1 VTRAGG
7 LPAGSLHRGEASA
20 WPREDLVRRLRLAL
34 HVAGR
39 AIAVLAEDGYRDDE
53 LPEESFAP
61 DKPLAETAML
71 LYVASSVDGEPE
83 LAETIDELSAVVAT
97 HARSPRTAIALAI
110 HPSICLQLA
119 MPHVLL
125 SRLGRKDAG
134 FDRLLAA
141 GLNSS
146 ARRGH
151 EVVPH
156 RMLETAWLESLWRGA
171 PVAEAL
177 DAAAQSSVL
186 THPLDLLSGTR
197 EDAYAHTHALM
208 YFTDFGYAGGRP
220 LPRPRREILAESGGV
235 LARSL
240 LLEDY
245 DLAAEALMAWPL
257 TRTPWSPAAAF
268 GFRVL
273 AELEDAVGFLP
284 AKNGTPEKF
293 TRLEGAERTRY
304 ALASSYHTVYV
315 MGMLC
320 ALALRSPPA
329 LLTDGALARADELL
343 ALIPETDT
351 PWRRTFE
358 RLTPSERGS
367 LSSFLLDVAL
377 LDSARRNDFGSVAR
391 LLELAVR
398 DSIADTPLCSQSA
411 ELLQRIA
418 VAAEVAQE
426 P

>member
-7 LPAGSLHRGEASA
+7 VPAGSLHRGEASA
-20 WPREDLVRRLRLAL
+20 WPRDDLVRRLRLAL

-53 LPEESFAP
+53 RPEDSFGP

-71 LYVASSVDGEPE
+71 LYVASAVEEEPE
-83 LAETIDELSAVVAT
+83 VAEAIDELAALVAP
-97 HARSPRTAIALAI
+97 HARSHRVALGLAL

-119 MPHVLL
+119 MSHILL
-125 SRLGRKDAG
+125 RRLGRQDEP
-134 FDRLLAA
+134 FDRVLGASLE
-141 GLNSS
+141 SS

-156 RMLETAWLESLWRGA
+156 RLLETAWLESLWRGSE
-171 PVAEAL
+171 VAGF
-177 DAAAQSSVL
+177 DTAARSSVL
-186 THPLDLLSGTR
+186 SHPIDLISGTR
-197 EDAYAHTHALM
+197 DDAYAHTHALM
-208 YFTDFGYAGGRP
+208 YFTDFGYAFERP
-220 LPRPRREILAESGGV
+220 LPRPRSEILAESAAV

-257 TRTPWSPAAAF
+257 TGAEPSPAAAF

-273 AELEDAVGFLP
+273 AELEDAVGILP

-293 TRLEGAERTRY
+293 AQLLGQERTKY

-320 ALALRSPPA
+320 ALALRNPPPVIEDSA
-329 LLTDGALARADELL
+329 PGATDELL
-343 ALIPETDT
+343 ALVPDADT
-351 PWRRTFE
+351 PWRRTLDG
-358 RLTPSERGS
+358 LTPGGRAAVQP
-367 LSSFLLDVAL
+367 LLLDVAL
-377 LDSARRNDFGSVAR
+377 LESARSNDFAAVAT

-398 DSIADTPLCSQSA
+398 NGLADTPLCAQSA
-411 ELLQRIA
+411 ELLQRVA
-418 VAAEVAQE
+418 VSAELA
-426 P
+426 